1 MIWESSVYFDTCYGD
16 SGNGDLCMDVARHY
30 MGLKRVVIGAFGINR
45 DEFQSLLYQ
54 GSPGIEFLDIRDENL
69 TLKEI
74 KGFVQQFTQLERLIL
89 PVIVILKFINTCDP
103 FEFHHP
109 ALKVVEYHEPTNEQV
124 EEVLKFGTQSFVLW
138 DDIVNA
144 HPESSLS
151 S

>member
-1 MIWESSVYFDTCYGD
+1 
-16 SGNGDLCMDVARHY
+16 MDVARHY
-30 MGLKRVVIGAFGINR
+30 MDLKRVVIGTFGITDR
-45 DEFQSLLYQ
+45 SEFLSLLYK
-54 GSPGIEFLDIRDENL
+54 GSPGIEYMDIRDEHL

-74 KGFVQQFTQLERLIL
+74 TSCVQQFTQLERLIL
-89 PVIVILKFINTCDP
+89 PVIVMLKFINTCDP

-144 HPESSLS
+144 HPEIKFVKLTTAVQPLYESGENA
-151 S
+151 